1 MWVVK
6 KTDRFMN
13 IFPKY
18 FWITV
23 VLNVSLQF
31 SFYFLLLTDPSA
43 GKQPFSSAASKEE
56 LPGTIMSN
64 EVKMVPDIHEI
75 YNFEQLLF
83 KMSHF
88 NSHSISF
95 CLQTRQQGNSSLALR
110 PITRSYQVL
119 LYPIQQKWYQTYSR
133 FIILNNC
140 CLKCLTSI
148 FILFCLTH
156 RPVSKETAL

>member
-1 MWVVK
+1 
-6 KTDRFMN
+6 MN

-43 GKQPFSSAASKEE
+43 RKQFFSSVANKEE

-83 KMSHF
+83 EMSHF
-88 NSHSISF
+88 NFYSILFNS
-95 CLQTRQQGNSSLALR
+95 QTCQQRNSPLALQPLR
-110 PITRSYQVL
+110 RSHQVL
-119 LYPIQQKWYQTYSR
+119 LYPIKQKWYQTHSR
-133 FIILNNC
+133 FNMNDCYRLLYYNTK
-140 CLKCLTSI
+140 LSL
-148 FILFCLTH
+148 L
-156 RPVSKETAL
+156 